1 MTSSSALQEFLKVK
15 KTQKNKEG
23 LSMKKSVNLL
33 IAIVCTLA
41 LTACSGGNKTAT
53 SANNSPA
60 APAAESKEKYPTRPI
75 NLIISYAAGGGT
87 DVGAR
92 MLMPYVEKEL
102 GVPINIINKPG
113 GGGWVGWSELANAK
127 PDGYTIGYINTPNFM
142 TGYLD
147 PKMKRKENLDSFT
160 PIANHITDPGAIAIR
175 RDERRFTDIKSLVEF
190 AKSNGLNATSTGVG
204 SDDHYASLKI
214 NKAYGTKFTA
224 VQNGGAAESIAQVAG
239 GHVDVLF
246 ANVGELA
253 TLHKSGEVKVVA
265 VMAEQRSP
273 FLTDVPTMTE
283 SGFKGVV
290 SGSARGIAAP
300 KGLDQ
305 DKLKVLNDAFD
316 KAIKNQ
322 EQIKKQ
328 GESGL
333 QVDYKAGKDYIDLL
347 KADEKGVIDLKD
359 MMGW

>member
-1 MTSSSALQEFLKVK
+1 
-15 KTQKNKEG
+15 
-23 LSMKKSVNLL
+23 MKKSVNLL
-33 IAIVCTLA
+33 IAVVCTLA

-53 SANNSPA
+53 SVKDSPA
-60 APAAESKEKYPTRPI
+60 APPAPAAPAVAEKEKFPVRPI

-113 GGGWVGWSELANAK
+113 GGGWVGWTDLANAK

-147 PKMKRKENLDSFT
+147 PKMKRKENLDTFT

-175 RDERRFTDIKSLVEF
+175 RDEKRFTDIKSLVEF
-190 AKSNGLNATSTGVG
+190 AKNSGLTATSTGVG
-204 SDDHYASLKI
+204 SDDHFASLKI
-214 NKAYGTKFTA
+214 NKAYGAKFTA

-265 VMAEQRSP
+265 VMADQRSP
-273 FLTDVPTMTE
+273 FLPDVPTMTE

-290 SGSARGIAAP
+290 SGSSRGIAGP

-305 DKLKVLNDAFD
+305 DKLKVLGDAFD

-333 QVDYKAGKDYIDLL
+333 QVDYKAGKDYTDLL

-359 MMGW
+359 LMGW